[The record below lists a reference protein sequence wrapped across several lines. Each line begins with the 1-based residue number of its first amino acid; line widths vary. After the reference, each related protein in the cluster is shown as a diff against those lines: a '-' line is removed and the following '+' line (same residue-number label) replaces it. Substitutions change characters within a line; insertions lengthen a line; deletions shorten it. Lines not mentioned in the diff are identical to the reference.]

1 MFTIGDRLRIL
12 RTKLLP
18 ARYPSIYPKAVTQ
31 DKFCSLANLSRNTII
46 NMENDVTKAANSKN
60 IELICNAFKVS
71 KEWLVN
77 GEEPVFIDDLHA
89 GNDVNLEYLINIY
102 KNLPP
107 ALQEYLIEQARE
119 LARLSKK
126 SIPFD

>member
-1 MFTIGDRLRIL
+1 MFTVGDRLRIL

-46 NMENDVTKAANSKN
+46 NMENDVAKAANNKN
-60 IELICNAFKVS
+60 IDLICNAFKVR
-71 KEWLVN
+71 KDWLTE
-77 GEEPVFIDDLHA
+77 GEEPVFIDDIS
-89 GNDVNLEYLINIY
+89 GSSDVNIDYLISIY

-107 ALQEYLIEQARE
+107 TLQEYLLEQARE
-119 LARLSKK
+119 LSNVSKK
-126 SIPFD
+126 SIPLD